1 MFLLITGPA
10 WSGRTTRVALFG
22 SRSCPIALSKP
33 GINKPLIANTKS
45 KDTDVLFRT
54 MCGLCINLISLG
66 CGHVCRGGPP
76 WPPLVPIQA
85 PRKLTEGVATE
96 GHPYNC
102 SHYRLFLGL

>member
-1 MFLLITGPA
+1 M
-10 WSGRTTRVALFG
+10 
-22 SRSCPIALSKP
+22 P

-45 KDTDVLFRT
+45 KDTVVLFRT

-96 GHPYNC
+96 GRPYNC
-102 SHYRLFLGL
+102 SEPAAFRTSVIDAEVFPYLFDGPTLPKPINVFSGGQ